1 MSDIDN
7 TGFKTLNEPSQPFN
21 FEEIISGAIIDAI
34 WNGDIRSWKSA
45 MGAFGDRELA
55 PKKGRDFTPDEIYI
69 WVNQNPGEIEYY
81 TGHRHTEYFR
91 KNYSH
96 NAKRYIDVLKAIVN
110 GRKMVLDK
118 YKDAKEVTQ
127 SEIHALEKKFKLP
140 DDVRDWLN
148 EHKQTLTE
156 DEKRLFNI
164 QSAGAGSGTGS
175 SAEATAGSGSSAE
188 ATTGTSADAGSS
200 AETTGAGGRRRR
212 KTSFRRRRMSRCRSS
227 KSKSKSKK
235 SRKSRK
241 CVR

>member
-1 MSDIDN
+1 MSGIQG
-7 TGFKTLNEPSQPFN
+7 TGFKTLNEPSQPLYFN
-21 FEEIISGAIIDAI
+21 EIIRDAIIDAI
-34 WNGDIRSWKSA
+34 WNGELSAWKSA
-45 MGAFGDRELA
+45 ESDIGHRALRRKIE
-55 PKKGRDFTPDEIYI
+55 PDEIYI
-69 WVNQNPGEIEYY
+69 WVNQNPGDIEKSI
-81 TGHRHTEYFR
+81 RQTEYFH
-91 KNYSH
+91 KSYSH

-118 YKDAKEVTQ
+118 YKAAENATQ
-127 SEIHALEKKFKLP
+127 SEIDALEQKFKLP
-140 DDVRDWLN
+140 DVVQEWLN
-148 EHKQTLTE
+148 EHKQSLTE

-188 ATTGTSADAGSS
+188 ATTGAGSS

>member
-1 MSDIDN
+1 MEQHHYYD
-7 TGFKTLNEPSQPFN
+7 GGLNGSASFTHGDDTPSQPLK

-34 WNGDIRSWKSA
+34 WNGDLRPWDSA
-45 MGAFGDRELA
+45 MGTLGDRALA
-55 PKKGRDFTPDEIYI
+55 PGTKKGRDFTPNEIYI
-69 WVNQNPGEIEYY
+69 WVNKHPDKIEYY

-96 NAKRYIDVLKAIVN
+96 NPKYYIDVLKAIVN

-118 YKDAKEVTQ
+118 YKAAENATP
-127 SEIHALEKKFKLP
+127 SEIDALEKKFKLP
-140 DDVRDWLN
+140 VVVQEWLN
-148 EHKQTLTE
+148 EHKQSLTE

-164 QSAGAGSGTGS
+164 QSADSGSGT
-175 SAEATAGSGSSAE
+175 SADAE
-188 ATTGTSADAGSS
+188 ATTGV
-200 AETTGAGGRRRR
+200 GGRRRR

-227 KSKSKSKK
+227 KSKSKSKSKK